1 MRGSLIM
8 KNKRLED
15 FLRLKGKEYQ
25 EFDPK
30 RFIQIYKAFKNAFF
44 ETEAKVVHIVGT
56 NGKGSTGRFLTL
68 LLLQQHFKVL
78 HFTSPHIF
86 EFKERFYLNG
96 SIIDEKTLENAH
108 QKLQEHA
115 FSQTCSYFEYATLL
129 AMILAKDYDYLIL
142 EAGLGGEFDSTNV
155 LKKTLSI
162 FTPIDYD
169 HKEFLGDRLESIA
182 TTKLNAMSS
191 LNVIAPQLEPV
202 FNVAQKIANNKQAQL
217 IWVKNEISKEVK
229 FYIERYHLADFLALN
244 LEVALKAF
252 EILMQYN
259 LDKQD
264 ILQHLKPLDLR
275 GRCELLRP
283 NILIDVGHNPHSAKA
298 LKEEIK
304 RVFKSK
310 ITLIYNCYK
319 DKDAFK
325 VLEILK
331 PFIKKVL
338 ILELFEE
345 RVIELEKLK
354 EILKS
359 LELEYD
365 VYESSHLE
373 TSQNYLVYG
382 SFAVVRGFCESLNAR
397 GKACCKIS

>member
-8 KNKRLED
+8 INRCLED
-15 FLRLKGKEYQ
+15 FLKRKGEEYHK
-25 EFDPK
+25 FDPK
-30 RFIQIYKAFKNAFF
+30 LFIQIYKEFKNAFF
-44 ETEAKVVHIVGT
+44 EIKAKVIHIVGT

-86 EFKERFYLNG
+86 DFKERFYLNG

-115 FSQTCSYFEYATLL
+115 FSNACSYFEYATLL
-129 AMILAKDYDYLIL
+129 AVMLAKDCDVLIL

-169 HKEFLGDRLESIA
+169 HKEFLGDSLESIA

-191 LNVIAPQLEPV
+191 LNVMAPQLELV
-202 FNVAQKIANNKQAQL
+202 LNVAQKIAKDKQAQL
-217 IWVKNEISKEVK
+217 ILVKNEISKEVRA
-229 FYIERYHLADFLALN
+229 YIERYHLANFLAIN

-252 EILMQYN
+252 EILMPYH
-259 LDKQD
+259 LDKQE
-264 ILQHLKPLDLR
+264 ILQTLKPLDLM
-275 GRCELLRP
+275 GRSQLLRL

-345 RVIELEKLK
+345 RVIELATLK
-354 EILKS
+354 GILES
-359 LELEYD
+359 LELEYALF
-365 VYESSHLE
+365 ESLRE
-373 TSQNYLVYG
+373 DENYLVYG
-382 SFAVVRGFCESLNAR
+382 SFLVVNSFYQHYKQRGEV
-397 GKACCKIS
+397 CCKIN